1 MATAPNNT
9 KQDKVKINEQINA
22 SSVRLIGADG
32 EQMGIVSIDDAL
44 DMAAQAS
51 LDLVEVS
58 AQAVPPVCRIMDYGK
73 YKYQLAKKA
82 QEAKKK
88 QTQTLV
94 KEVKLRPK
102 IEEHDFSF
110 KMKNA
115 IRFLQEH
122 NRVKVTVQFRG
133 REIAYAES
141 GRKLLERVAEEVAEY
156 GVVEGSPKLEGRFM
170 MMVLAPK

>member
-1 MATAPNNT
+1 MATAPNA
-9 KQDKVKINEQINA
+9 KQDKVRVNEQINS
-22 SSVRLIGADG
+22 SSVRLIDADG
-32 EQMGIVSIDDAL
+32 EQVGIVPINEAL
-44 DMAAQAS
+44 GMAAQAS
-51 LDLVEVS
+51 LDLVEVAS
-58 AQAVPPVCRIMDYGK
+58 QASPPVCRIMDYGK

-110 KMKNA
+110 KLKNI

-133 REIAYAES
+133 REIAYAEA
-141 GRKLLERVAEEVAEY
+141 GKKLLERVVTEVDEY
-156 GVVEGSPKLEGRFM
+156 GSVEGAPKLEGRFM
-170 MMVLAPK
+170 LMVLAPK